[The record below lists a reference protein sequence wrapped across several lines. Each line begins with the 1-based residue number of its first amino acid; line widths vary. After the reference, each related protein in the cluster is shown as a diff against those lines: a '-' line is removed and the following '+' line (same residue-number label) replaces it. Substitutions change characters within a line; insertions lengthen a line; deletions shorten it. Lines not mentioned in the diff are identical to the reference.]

1 MDSMASQIT
10 SLTIAYS
17 AVYSGENQRKHQS
30 SASLAFV
37 GNSPVTG
44 ELSAQMASN
53 AEIISIWWRHHA
65 ETAGNIHHLRH
76 RRKLSDSFILFYRFM
91 TIHFSSWAL
100 AYSRKKPIQIGI
112 ATRTHTD
119 IR

>member
-65 ETAGNIHHLRH
+65 ETAGIVE
-76 RRKLSDSFILFYRFM
+76 LFYLYENKSVLWWIKVMLMLSGR
-91 TIHFSSWAL
+91 
-100 AYSRKKPIQIGI
+100 
-112 ATRTHTD
+112 
-119 IR
+119 